1 MAAAGV
7 DRSFVFATV
16 TDIIR
21 EGILNSVEDSS
32 VKMENMDNMVAD
44 TVKGKDEE
52 VRDTTNEDDTA
63 ARDTILAGVE
73 ATDEDSRVR
82 CLERLEG
89 NTARVAELEAEILE
103 ARLAVEA
110 AAGQA
115 EATAVLQAAA
125 GRCRNPS
132 WCREYI
138 KARRENIKLVYV
150 HSFSEWGFEVLK

>member
-89 NTARVAELEAEILE
+89 DKARVAELES
-103 ARLAVEA
+103 
-110 AAGQA
+110 
-115 EATAVLQAAA
+115 TAVLQAAA